1 MIFKKLAL
9 VCFMFVSCQE
19 AEQVGKSRFQDIK
32 EYFSEEVNRLEKQK
46 TTVNK
51 TVRKNGISETQENIS
66 PVWATELSLF
76 SESDINKPAWRESYS
91 VHKNSTIISYTA
103 LDNKLRTRTI
113 RIKTNKMGKLI
124 ELAVVNRTKNY
135 LYTSSEQLLYIPDS
149 LYSIIK
155 MQNVILLGKNSYEI
169 IGFF

>member
-1 MIFKKLAL
+1 MIVKKLAL

-19 AEQVGKSRFQDIK
+19 AEQVSKSRFQDIK
-32 EYFSEEVNRLEKQK
+32 GYFSKEVNRLEKQK

-66 PVWATELSLF
+66 PVWDTELSLF
-76 SESDINKPAWRESYS
+76 SESDINKPAWSESYS
-91 VHKNSTIISYTA
+91 VHKDSTIISYTA

-113 RIKTNKMGKLI
+113 RIKTNKIGKLV

-169 IGFF
+169 IGVF